1 MFYFREEQ
9 QWSETVNT
17 NDSDDER
24 EQVYIQK
31 GKIIWVI
38 FYLLASIIEL
48 IFNLRVTHVQMS

>member
-1 MFYFREEQ
+1 MSYFREEQ

-31 GKIIWVI
+31 GKIILKNFI
-38 FYLLASIIEL
+38 SIHYWID
-48 IFNLRVTHVQMS
+48 F